1 METRKDQAAP
11 RGEGRSTR
19 VNPPVK
25 IREAVA
31 ADWPWMRKAWRET
44 FLHGSLAVHGADK
57 QSYFDEM
64 TRLFAAITPTASA
77 RIACDPDDD
86 DNLLGFACFEGS
98 TLFYIYVLKDFR
110 RDGIVALLLD
120 QIPITAYA
128 FSTMQ
133 FVRRLRPR
141 ERGWKFAPS
150 FTFNLQ
156 DSNGRPS

>member
-1 METRKDQAAP
+1 VVSRRAVAQHDD
-11 RGEGRSTR
+11 EGTG
-19 VNPPVK
+19 VTPPVK
-25 IREAVA
+25 IRDAEA

-64 TRLFAAITPTASA
+64 TRLFAAIAPNASA
-77 RIACDPDDD
+77 RIACDPADD
-86 DNLLGFACFEGS
+86 DNLLGFACFEGA